1 MYLASSICTRDCT
14 VFAIAR
20 VSCVVVKLFTFDA
33 CLLAVQKQ
41 KSPVYNYIRFVMET
55 VETISKTVAGG
66 DPSQALAG
74 AHQMSLFN
82 QIVYIVLVLEI
93 TIYLFITIVPLT
105 FIPISVR
112 KKAISAARAFLN
124 NRQISFF
131 FQFIMLICVLLLS
144 DTIRR
149 LVHLERVSAK
159 HDANPV
165 VDTTGCAALK
175 VFSDKFYAQRNLYLS
190 GFSVFMVLVLHQRL
204 SDIYVKLDLQERNE
218 HLGKEIKKMKIQ
230 AARLND
236 DPIGALSSSAPAS
249 NNSTKISTAESTI
262 DAALADALNEKTDL
276 VELRERKKVI

>member
-66 DPSQALAG
+66 DPS
-74 AHQMSLFN
+74 